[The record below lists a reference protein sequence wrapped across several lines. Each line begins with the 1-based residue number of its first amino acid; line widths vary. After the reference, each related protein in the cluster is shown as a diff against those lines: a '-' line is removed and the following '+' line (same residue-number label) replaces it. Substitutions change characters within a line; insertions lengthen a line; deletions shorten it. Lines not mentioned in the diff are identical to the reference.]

1 MRPERS
7 AIAQLAG
14 VIGSLWLAAAL
25 LAPANSLAVSEDIR
39 SLLREL
45 SMQVPSREV
54 GGPPFVLPDVKG
66 ASIRLSDYRGRA
78 VMIYFWTTY

>member
-7 AIAQLAG
+7 AVAHFAG
-14 VIGSLWLAAAL
+14 VIGSLWLVAAL
-25 LAPANSLAVSEDIR
+25 LAPATSLAVSEDVR

-45 SMQVPSREV
+45 SIQVPSREV
-54 GGPPFVLPDVKG
+54 GAPPFVLPDVKG
-66 ASIRLSDYRGRA
+66 ASVRLADYKGRA

>member
-25 LAPANSLAVSEDIR
+25 VAPATSLAVSEDVR
-39 SLLREL
+39 SLLRDL
-45 SMQVPSREV
+45 AIQVPSREV
-54 GGPPFVLPDVKG
+54 GAPPFDLPDVKR
-66 ASIRLSDYRGRA
+66 ASVRLSDYKGRA